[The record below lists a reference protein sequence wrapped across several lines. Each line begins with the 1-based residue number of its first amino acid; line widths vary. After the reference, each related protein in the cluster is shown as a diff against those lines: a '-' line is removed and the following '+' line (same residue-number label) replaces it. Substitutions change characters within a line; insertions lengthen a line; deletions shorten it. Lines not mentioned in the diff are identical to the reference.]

1 MGNHT
6 STEHRIQADTSSD
19 FNRDLGH
26 KGEAMP
32 DKIFFVETTQIN
44 VRVEAVVIKKAKELK
59 LNVSA
64 ICREALLEAVKP
76 YANDTHYY

>member
-1 MGNHT
+1 
-6 STEHRIQADTSSD
+6 
-19 FNRDLGH
+19 
-26 KGEAMP
+26 MP
-32 DKIFFVETTQIN
+32 DKIFFAETTQIN
-44 VRVEAVVIKKAKELK
+44 IRVEAYVIKRAKELK